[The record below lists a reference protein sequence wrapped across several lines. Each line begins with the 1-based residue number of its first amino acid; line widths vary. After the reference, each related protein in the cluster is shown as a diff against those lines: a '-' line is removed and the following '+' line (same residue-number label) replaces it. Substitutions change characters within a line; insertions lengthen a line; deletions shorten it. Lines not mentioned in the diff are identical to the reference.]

1 MFHYPKIFDVI
12 VVGAGHA
19 GCEAALAAARMG
31 CSTLLL
37 SGNLDTIGHMS
48 CNPAIGGLAKGHL
61 VKEIDALGGQM
72 GKTTD
77 ATGIQFRRLNASK
90 GPAVRATRAQ
100 CDRHLYKDKMKE
112 IVENAKNLTVKQAL
126 IESLLVDPSTLRQ
139 AQGERSLG
147 RAGGNIKGVVSK
159 IEECFLGKTVI
170 LTTGTFLS
178 GLMHY
183 GLKNAE
189 GGRAGDFAAKGL
201 SKSLLDLGFELV
213 RLKTG
218 TVPRCDAKTIDF
230 SSLEKQWG
238 DNPPPLFSFSPTR
251 AELPQQPCYITYT
264 SEKTHDIIKAN
275 LHRSPMYCG
284 VIEGVGPRYC
294 PSIEDKVV
302 RFADKERH
310 QIFLEPEGLKTKE
323 IYVNGMST
331 SLPVDVQMAMLR
343 TLPGLEQA
351 EIMRP
356 GYAVEYDALPPTQ
369 LLPTLETKKVAGLF
383 HAGQINGTSGYE
395 EAAAQGL
402 MAGINAAL
410 KVKGEEPLVLDRS
423 QAYIGVMIDDLVTKG
438 TQEPYRM
445 FTSRAEYR
453 LLLREDNADLRLRDI
468 GRKIGLVG
476 DGDWE
481 HFQDKRK
488 TIQILLERL
497 SSQRVSPNSSVNQ
510 KLTGLG
516 STPIKKPTSL
526 AELVR
531 RPEISLKMILDNF
544 SSETGTFSAQIEEQA
559 ETHIKY
565 EGYIEAQHEE
575 IGQFK
580 KMEGMRIP
588 PAFTYDG
595 ISGLSKEIVEKL
607 TCIRPINLGQAA
619 RIAGV
624 TPAAISILMVY
635 LRR

>member
-1 MFHYPKIFDVI
+1 MFAYPKIFDVI

-31 CSTLLL
+31 CDTLVL

-61 VKEIDALGGQM
+61 VKEIDALGGEM
-72 GKTTD
+72 AKTTD

-90 GPAVRATRAQ
+90 GPAVQATRAQ

-112 IVENAKNLTVKQAL
+112 VLENSPNLTIKQAL
-126 IESLLVDPSTLRQ
+126 IEKLVVKN
-139 AQGERSLG
+139 GV
-147 RAGGNIKGVVSK
+147 IKGVVSK

-170 LTTGTFLS
+170 LTTGTFLG
-178 GLMHY
+178 GLMHF

-189 GGRAGDFAAKGL
+189 GGRSGDFAAKGL
-201 SKSLLDLGFELV
+201 SQSLVEQGFKLR

-218 TVPRCDAKTIDF
+218 TVPRLDAKTIDF
-230 SSLEKQWG
+230 SSLEVQWG
-238 DNPPPLFSFSPTR
+238 DDPPPLFSFSAT
-251 AELPQQPCYITYT
+251 EVKLPQRPCHITYT
-264 SEKTHDIIKAN
+264 SEKTHAIIKAN

-284 VIEGVGPRYC
+284 VIEGIGPRYC

-343 TLPGLEQA
+343 TLPGLEHC

-356 GYAVEYDALPPTQ
+356 GYAVEYDAIPPTE
-369 LLPTLETKKVAGLF
+369 LYPTLETKKIAGLF

-410 KVKGEEPLVLDRS
+410 KVKGENPLVLDRS

-438 TQEPYRM
+438 TEEPYLM

-453 LLLREDNADLRLRDI
+453 LLLREDNADLRLRKM
-468 GRKIGLVG
+468 GRELGLVG
-476 DGDWE
+476 DEDWKN
-481 HFQDKRK
+481 FQTKK
-488 TIQILLERL
+488 QSVEKWLERL
-497 SSQRVSPNSSVNQ
+497 SVKMLTPNSHVNQ
-510 KLTGLG
+510 KLNDIGT
-516 STPIKKPTSL
+516 TPIKKPTSL
-526 AELVR
+526 AELIK
-531 RPEISLKMILDNF
+531 RPELSLATVLKQFDPDFETLLPKV
-544 SSETGTFSAQIEEQA
+544 SEQTEIQ
-559 ETHIKY
+559 IKY
-565 EGYIEAQHEE
+565 EGYIASQEE
-575 IGQFK
+575 DIAWFK
-580 KMEGMRIP
+580 KLESVLIP
-588 PAFTYDG
+588 SHFIFEG
-595 ISGLSKEIVEKL
+595 ISGLSKEVVEKL
-607 TCIRPINLGQAA
+607 TRIKPLNLGQAV
-619 RIAGV
+619 RISGI

-635 LRR
+635 LRREKAKNKAA

>member
-1 MFHYPKIFDVI
+1 MFAYPKQFDVI

-31 CSTLLL
+31 CSTLIL

-61 VKEIDALGGQM
+61 VKEIDALGGEM
-72 GKTTD
+72 GRNTD
-77 ATGIQFRRLNASK
+77 ATGIQFRRLNLSK
-90 GPAVRATRAQ
+90 GPSVRATRVQ
-100 CDRHLYKDKMKE
+100 SDRHRYRQRIKNILE
-112 IVENAKNLTVKQAL
+112 ETPNLTIKQAL
-126 IESLLVDPSTLRQ
+126 VESLLVK
-139 AQGERSLG
+139 E
-147 RAGGNIKGVVSK
+147 NKVCGVLSK
-159 IEECFLGKTVI
+159 IEESFLGKTVI
-170 LTTGTFLS
+170 LTTGTFLG

-201 SKSLLDLGFELV
+201 SKSLKDLGFEFA

-218 TVPRCDAKTIDF
+218 TVPRLDGKTIDW
-230 SSLEKQWG
+230 SGLEAQWG
-238 DNPPPLFSFSPTR
+238 DDPPPLFFFLETKI
-251 AELPQQPCYITYT
+251 ELPQKPCFITYT
-264 SEKTHDIIKAN
+264 TQKTHEIIKAN
-275 LHRSPMYCG
+275 LDRSPMYCG

-310 QIFLEPEGLKTKE
+310 QIFLEPEGLDTNE

-331 SLPVDVQMAMLR
+331 SLPVDVQIEMVR
-343 TLPGLEQA
+343 SVPGLEKA

-356 GYAVEYDALPPTQ
+356 GYAVEYDAVPPTQ
-369 LLPTLETKKVAGLF
+369 LYPTLETKLVEGLF

-395 EAAAQGL
+395 EAAAQGV

-453 LLLREDNADLRLRDI
+453 LLLREDNADLRLR
-468 GRKIGLVG
+468 KIGQSLGLVTNN
-476 DGDWE
+476 DWRRFE
-481 HFQDKRK
+481 FKRK
-488 TIQILLERL
+488 RIEELLALLNSYSLTPIPFINNKLIQ
-497 SSQRVSPNSSVNQ
+497 
-510 KLTGLG
+510 LG
-516 STPIKKPTSL
+516 SAAMKKPTSL
-526 AELVR
+526 AELVK
-531 RPEISLKMILDNF
+531 RPELSLTQVL
-544 SSETGTFSAQIEEQA
+544 ETFLEKNQWHKEGDKKLCGEALEQV
-559 ETHIKY
+559 EIQVKY
-565 EGYIEAQHEE
+565 EGYIQAQEE
-575 IGQFK
+575 DIAQFK
-580 KMEGMRIP
+580 KLESIVIP
-588 PAFTYDG
+588 HAFCFDG
-595 ISGLSKEIVEKL
+595 ISGLSKEVVEKL
-607 TCIRPINLGQAA
+607 KKIKPQNLGQAA
-619 RIAGV
+619 RVSGI

-635 LRR
+635 LRKSKQESKAA